1 MDGFFAGENPMS
13 PISLALFTGALVLAS
28 LPALAQEIAP
38 GCDKDLAA
46 VDASFEETQAR
57 LKKAAVAD
65 QTEKCAAIKH
75 HVEVMAKGINVFQR
89 CQPEG
94 HDRSENV
101 AQLGASIGDFL
112 DISDRQGCPRFE
124 LPKIDL
130 PQ

>member
-1 MDGFFAGENPMS
+1 MS
-13 PISLALFTGALVLAS
+13 PISLALFTGALTLS
-28 LPALAQEIAP
+28 GLPAIAQGIAP

-57 LKKAAVAD
+57 LQKAARAD
-65 QTEKCAAIKH
+65 QTEKCAAIRH
-75 HVEVMAKGINVFQR
+75 HVEVMANGINVFQR

-94 HDRSENV
+94 HDKGENIG
-101 AQLGASIGDFL
+101 QLGASIGDFL
-112 DISDRQGCPRFE
+112 DISDRQGCARFE